1 MYIFRL
7 PSFCLL
13 PQIKIRDTL
22 HKNYFQV
29 LKDRTDDDLN
39 VHSTI
44 CEWGKAIKSDFD
56 TSNAPFKLR
65 HGQPD
70 QAQVAQAFTLLHNLT
85 KEALAAQGSIL
96 TQQGQLLIHQD
107 KKIEDLQDTVVEMRT
122 MISELHA
129 ERSDMRT
136 MISDLH
142 SALMPRCQ
150 GGAHTALLPAD
161 LAPGDGPPPSVPA
174 ATHIADPQPAP
185 HPAPSSSSRVS
196 TGGKDSTK
204 SLSRTGV
211 KDKAPGFDTHGS
223 LIKVYVTFLRHKWT
237 RAEDAGTWENKHHRS
252 MGAKMYSWVH
262 AIATAE
268 ENAILLTGSKT
279 DGRGMTSPNV
289 AKVETNLQKL
299 VIGILYQ
306 VHKKYLPGVKIPP
319 GLNYFDKAIE
329 FWGKKIPI
337 VKTTLQNTLDS
348 INKKIT
354 DKTALDEYRK
364 TEFLLPSAK
373 LVEQVRQ
380 DFTDKKKLQPYTSS
394 GIEDGSPGKKRSR
407 EEASAQ

>member
-29 LKDRTDDDLN
+29 LKDRNDDNLN

-44 CEWGKAIKSDFD
+44 CEWGKVIKSDFD
-56 TSNAPFKLR
+56 TTNAVFKLR

-96 TQQGQLLIHQD
+96 TLQGQLLIQQD
-107 KKIEDLQDTVVEMRT
+107 KKIEELQDTVVEMRT
-122 MISELHA
+122 MISELH
-129 ERSDMRT
+129 
-136 MISDLH
+136 

-150 GGAHTALLPAD
+150 GGAQTALLPAD

-174 ATHIADPQPAP
+174 GTHVAAPQP
-185 HPAPSSSSRVS
+185 PAPSSSSRVS

-306 VHKKYLPGVKIPP
+306 VHKKYLPGVNIPP

-354 DKTALDEYRK
+354 DKTAQDEYRK